1 MKVFIRIMIF
11 SVLISMAYWG
21 FSNYGIPQVIPEL
34 PPVEEQISGSMTMD
48 QYIALGGK
56 IFNGKGTCTLCHNP
70 VGGRAP
76 LLVESGKDGAPI
88 GARAADRLKDP
99 RYKGKAKSAEEY
111 IHESMVEPSTFV
123 VAGFGKTGTNDT
135 VSPMPNVNKGSIGL
149 NEAEI
154 GAVISYLQKSAG
166 VQVTVKLPTGAAPV
180 AAAPAAAEPQSAKT
194 PEEAFGKHGC
204 TTCHKIPGIEEAG
217 DVGPDLTGLASRGGK
232 TVKGL
237 SAEQYIM
244 QSINTPDAYT
254 VKGFEPGTMPADL
267 GEKMTV
273 KELEMIIKYLLEK
286 KG

>member
-1 MKVFIRIMIF
+1 MKVFIRIVIF

-21 FSNYGIPQVIPEL
+21 FSNYGIPQIIPEP
-34 PPVEEQISGSMTMD
+34 PPVEEQISGSMTVD

-76 LLVESGKDGAPI
+76 LLIESGKDGAPI

-99 RYKGKAKSAEEY
+99 QYKGKAKTAEEY
-111 IHESMVEPSTFV
+111 IHESMVEPSAFV
-123 VAGFGKTGTNDT
+123 IAGYGKPGTNDSE
-135 VSPMPNVNKGSIGL
+135 SPMPNVSKGSIGL

-154 GAVISYLQKSAG
+154 GAVIAYLQKSAG
-166 VQVTVKLPTGAAPV
+166 VQVTVKLPTGPAPIA
-180 AAAPAAAEPQSAKT
+180 AAAPAEPQSAKT
-194 PEEAFGKHGC
+194 PEEAIAKHGC

-217 DVGPDLTGLASRGGK
+217 DVGPDLTGLSKRAGK

-237 SAEQYIM
+237 IPEQYIM
-244 QSINTPDAYT
+244 QSILTPDAYT

-273 KELEMIIKYLLEK
+273 KELDMIIKYLLEK